1 MVFQVGLYESAFLDP
16 EESGS
21 VLASDDKVAAGYEAQ
36 LASVVMLKNDGVIAE
51 GGDWSDKTV
60 YIPQSYD
67 IGIAGAFGPPTY
79 SEGPTMDLDVAA
91 QYFGTVLTD
100 EVELDADGKVVSYT
114 APDLADVDMVLVGM
128 DSPNSGGT
136 FTNAG
141 LTIAEDGTKTWTP
154 LTLQY
159 GEYVADGDSVRKTSI
174 SGDLLEDG
182 TLENR
187 SYFGNTAYI
196 TNAADL
202 DAFKRAVAAVEASG
216 KDIPVVTMLKAVNP
230 IIPAEFEAESDAIL
244 VSFGTSDQA
253 LIEVALG
260 QHEPSGR
267 LPIQFPANMD
277 TVEAQFEDV
286 AKDMTPY
293 TDANGNAYDYG
304 FGLNYSGPI
313 AQ

>member
-1 MVFQVGLYESAFLDP
+1 
-16 EESGS
+16 
-21 VLASDDKVAAGYEAQ
+21 
-36 LASVVMLKNDGVIAE
+36 MLKNDGVIAA

-67 IGIAGAFGPPTY
+67 IGIAGLFGDATY
-79 SEGPTMDLDVAA
+79 AQGPTMDLDVAA
-91 QYFGTVLTD
+91 QYFGTVVTD
-100 EVELDADGKVVSYT
+100 EVVLDADGKVVSYT
-114 APDLADVDMVLVGM
+114 APDLTDVDVVLVGM

-141 LTIAEDGTKTWTP
+141 LTVAEDGTKTWTP

-159 GEYVADGDSVRKTSI
+159 RPYVADGANVRKVSI
-174 SGDLLEDG
+174 SGDILEDG
-182 TLENR
+182 SVENR
-187 SYFGNTAYI
+187 SYFGNTAFI

-202 DAFKRAVAAVEASG
+202 DAFERAVAAVDASG

-230 IIPAEFEAESDAIL
+230 VIPAEFEAGSAAIL

-253 LIEVALG
+253 LIDVFIGAY
-260 QHEPSGR
+260 EPTGR
-267 LPIQFPANMD
+267 LPIQFPADMD
-277 TVEAQFEDV
+277 TVEKQFEDV

-304 FGLNYSGPI
+304 FGLNYAGPI
-313 AQ
+313 S